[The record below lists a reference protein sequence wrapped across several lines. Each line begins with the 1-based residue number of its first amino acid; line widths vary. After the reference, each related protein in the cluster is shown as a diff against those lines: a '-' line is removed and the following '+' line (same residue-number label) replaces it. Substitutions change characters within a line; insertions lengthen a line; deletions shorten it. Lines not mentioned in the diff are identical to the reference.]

1 MHDKATRT
9 PNKPSHHYTTVTG
22 HRSFRN
28 PWPSA
33 SPPSVSELLFG
44 GSWFGWP
51 KLHLH
56 KHKFARELKVLKPD
70 WGDKRVAELERREA
84 DDRKRAGGDNGRK
97 RSKYI
102 RGTWLGHAAAFVEIP
117 LEAQQDKAD
126 VTASK
131 VGSEVES
138 DPDSQPSRERTI
150 KLLFDPIFSERAGPT
165 SYTGPGRIRP
175 APCQA
180 EDLPGVDAI
189 LISHNHYD
197 HLDVA
202 TVQSV
207 LKKWPKVK
215 FFVPLENKEWVKS
228 LGVDESQIHEMDWWD
243 DIQLSP
249 RDFEFQSPEGTTLAK
264 IEDEAAESQDNGFDR
279 ERIRFTCVPAQH
291 NSGRSPADQG
301 STLWCGWVVEHLI
314 YSGPPDIKVSP
325 VSSPPTAASPSPA
338 DGSDPNAG
346 RSLDSTPSS
355 KRHTPGGQDEIS
367 PVASPYTSNLAAGG
381 GVSEAAEAL
390 GNSTSTQTKTLEGT
404 RAGEFRRRTIRK
416 GAVYHGGDTGY
427 RPHRKSDETCPAFR
441 EIGRKYGPFDL
452 SFIPIWRGGSLG
464 FVSAVGLRL
473 HHENI
478 ASALHGSPTDGV
490 DIHLDVKSHNS
501 IGIHFGTFIGAESES
516 LEAII
521 ELQQAVEDA
530 GVKTLDDP
538 NEDEKGRM
546 GVVDL
551 GETYCV
557 PVEDLVIVS

>member
-1 MHDKATRT
+1 MGLEKAEHT
-9 PNKPSHHYTTVTG
+9 PNKPLHHYTTITG

-33 SPPSVSELLFG
+33 SPPSASQLLFG

-51 KLHLH
+51 KIHLH
-56 KHKFARELKVLKPD
+56 KHKFARELKVLTPD
-70 WGDKRVAELERREA
+70 WGDARVRELEAQE
-84 DDRKRAGGDNGRK
+84 DSKRNGKGDDNGRK
-97 RSKYI
+97 RPKYL
-102 RGTWLGHAAAFVEIP
+102 RGTWLGHAAAYVEIP
-117 LEAQQDKAD
+117 LEDELEAPAEAEAD
-126 VTASK
+126 DGA
-131 VGSEVES
+131 ES
-138 DPDSQPSRERTI
+138 TRRTI

-175 APCQA
+175 PPCKP

-197 HLDVA
+197 HLDLG
-202 TVQSV
+202 SV
-207 LKKWPKVK
+207 TAILEKWPKVK
-215 FFVPLENKEWVKS
+215 FFVPLENKAWVVS
-228 LGVDESQIHEMDWWD
+228 LGVDASQVYELDWWD
-243 DIQLSP
+243 EVHLSP
-249 RDFEFQSPEGTTLAK
+249 RDFVFQSPEGTSLAK
-264 IEDEAAESQDNGFDR
+264 IEDEAAATEEDGFDR
-279 ERIRFTCVPAQH
+279 ERLRFTCVPAQH

-314 YSGPPDIKVSP
+314 YSGPPHIAQATTKSP
-325 VSSPPTAASPSPA
+325 HESSPNIPTPSPTA
-338 DGSDPNAG
+338 
-346 RSLDSTPSS
+346 
-355 KRHTPGGQDEIS
+355 TPGSAAVPGPES
-367 PVASPYTSNLAAGG
+367 SHVPRPNPYSSNSSSGRAADD
-381 GVSEAAEAL
+381 AAEAL
-390 GNSTSTQTKTLEGT
+390 ANSTSLHTKSLEGT
-404 RAGEFRRRTIRK
+404 EAAKYKRRMTRK

-427 RPHRKSDETCPAFR
+427 RPHRKSDEVCPAFE

-490 DIHLDVKSHNS
+490 DIHLDVKSRNS

-521 ELQQAVEDA
+521 ELQEAVEDA
-530 GVKTLDDP
+530 GVKPLDDP
-538 NEDEKGRM
+538 NEDDKGRM
-546 GVVDL
+546 GVTDL

-557 PVEDLVIVS
+557 PIEDLVIVY